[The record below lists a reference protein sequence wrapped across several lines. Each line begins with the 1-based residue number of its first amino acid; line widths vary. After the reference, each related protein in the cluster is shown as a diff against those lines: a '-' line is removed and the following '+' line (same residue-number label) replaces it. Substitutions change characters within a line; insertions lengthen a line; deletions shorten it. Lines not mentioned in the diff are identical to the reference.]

1 VRKRSESAYR
11 CWCAALL
18 RAISGCQSKASV
30 IRRSHPPL
38 STSNAAG
45 VKLSIRMTSEEAA
58 RFAAGARAAGLSQG
72 ACLADLIA
80 NAGLSQGAC
89 LADLI
94 ANVPVLSAGGSRA
107 EHIVTMV
114 PSSAG
119 LSTLSRNIRRRQAV
133 VVRRA

>member
-1 VRKRSESAYR
+1 
-11 CWCAALL
+11 
-18 RAISGCQSKASV
+18 V

-58 RFAAGARAAGLSQG
+58 RFAAGARAAGLSPG

-80 NAGLSQGAC
+80 K
-89 LADLI
+89 
-94 ANVPVLSAGGSRA
+94 VPVLSAGGSRA
-107 EHIVTMV
+107 EHIATMV